1 MSFRQFEGVFLV
13 KLYDIIIWKNQNISP
28 WNMSENLKYDMVERV
43 QNPYSQIEQDSIK
56 KRWNIN
62 DAMRQKDK

>member
-1 MSFRQFEGVFLV
+1 
-13 KLYDIIIWKNQNISP
+13 
-28 WNMSENLKYDMVERV
+28 MSENLKYDMVERV